1 MADEKRGAGGSASDG
16 EARAAWTAVQWRDH
30 KVALRAAADDADC
43 SSDTLLELV
52 NEVTCSLLAGAPP
65 DGVANEAAVGCINA
79 IIDAL
84 CARPSGDA
92 PLRAAVTAALHTVTK
107 SRTQSARSALFQ
119 AAAGA
124 LVGMLDQYS
133 LDEPAQI
140 LDAVCVL
147 FSYVHARIEGGS
159 NGEQLLCRVPA
170 GFATAA
176 AAALARTCVRY
187 VAVAEVSDTLLG
199 TLLLLLKGAGD
210 DKAAMQRAVLDA
222 SLSFPRWLLSGLTS
236 FGKAHSNSRHMY
248 AAHKAALLLLLG
260 SGAEVSALLRAEPGA
275 ATGEATSLR
284 AAVRALRASASG
296 SAVHMH
302 EALSAAE
309 SLVFMFMGTPEELK
323 AAQAQARRADVL
335 SGVLD
340 FRIEVLIAR
349 GCADTDLCSH
359 VLCVLQAI
367 ADDESESIV
376 REAVTQAAVN
386 AVFAVLRAHAA
397 TMDRDTAGPLCS
409 YLLNAAHRFG
419 RRPNGAGK
427 TPAINAGISLYAAA
441 SRAH

>member
-16 EARAAWTAVQWRDH
+16 EARAAWTAVLWRDH

-199 TLLLLLKGAGD
+199 TLVLLLKGAGD

-222 SLSFPRWLLSGLTS
+222 SLSFPRW
-236 FGKAHSNSRHMY
+236 
-248 AAHKAALLLLLG
+248 
-260 SGAEVSALLRAEPGA
+260 LRAEPGA

-367 ADDESESIV
+367 ADDESESIA

-419 RRPNGAGK
+419 RRPNGAGE